1 MVLGWAGLK
10 WLRSAWLNLLWRS
23 YVRGGP
29 TGRLGR
35 TSCRVSM
42 RAAFVVGDRVE
53 DGRVLG
59 SLDGCLMDELVG
71 IYPSGRR
78 ELCDG
83 GPRFLGT
90 SGFLRRSARMA
101 LMRSVGSSPVRSM
114 SMECGPIGCD
124 VTSVSSAFALCGDV
138 GFGALAR
145 ANLGVR
151 FGLSR
156 WYGGCGLVDER
167 R

>member
-1 MVLGWAGLK
+1 M
-10 WLRSAWLNLLWRS
+10 
-23 YVRGGP
+23 
-29 TGRLGR
+29 
-35 TSCRVSM
+35 
-42 RAAFVVGDRVE
+42 VGDRVE

-59 SLDGCLMDELVG
+59 SLDGCLIDELVG

-101 LMRSVGSSPVRSM
+101 LMRSVGSSPVRLM
-114 SMECGPIGCD
+114 SMEYDGPIGCED
-124 VTSVSSAFALCGDV
+124 SFVSSAFTRCGDV

-145 ANLGVR
+145 ASLGVR

-156 WYGGCGLVDER
+156 
-167 R
+167 